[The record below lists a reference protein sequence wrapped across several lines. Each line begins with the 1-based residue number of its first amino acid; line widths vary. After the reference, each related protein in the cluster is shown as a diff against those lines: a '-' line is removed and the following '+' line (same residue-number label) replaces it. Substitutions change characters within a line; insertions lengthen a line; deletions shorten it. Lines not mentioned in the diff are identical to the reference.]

1 MVWFCSESEVTLSNM
16 TKSLLKLVTCFIG
29 NVLCNTNFTNGDY
42 NITLFDDQNVTVSY
56 HGPWFKTLEILHLR
70 SLILIICKTENFK
83 VIVNSTEWEMIL
95 EFHEFDQPWMR
106 YALGKDSHQ
115 TNQIYVI

>member
-1 MVWFCSESEVTLSNM
+1 MA
-16 TKSLLKLVTCFIG
+16 
-29 NVLCNTNFTNGDY
+29 
-42 NITLFDDQNVTVSY
+42 
-56 HGPWFKTLEILHLR
+56 LEILHLR
-70 SLILIICKTENFK
+70 SLILIIFKTAKFK
-83 VIVNSTEWEMIL
+83 AIVNSTEWEMIL